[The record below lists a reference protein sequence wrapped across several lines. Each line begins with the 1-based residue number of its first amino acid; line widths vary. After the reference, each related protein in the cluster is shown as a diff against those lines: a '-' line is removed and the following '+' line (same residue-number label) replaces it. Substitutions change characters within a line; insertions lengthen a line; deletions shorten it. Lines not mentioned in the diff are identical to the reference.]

1 MNQKKDE
8 HEPDMDEVVL
18 TDGTTLGHFL
28 QLRQAVAT
36 NRIKAASDALA
47 AGADRVEREGDVTLA
62 AFPDLRVEITM
73 ACDTTGGDYLALHD
87 PVMIFP
93 PPPPGY
99 EYSPPV
105 PVVQPVEPKPGE
117 QIREEDI
124 DSARQA
130 LGLVEAEPTPDEP
143 TEPVTVSLAGA
154 ELRRLRDFLNT
165 LPPKFFEKKI
175 EGWSFPGNGSFLDGP
190 ATPASFP
197 GPESFTAG
205 G

>member
-8 HEPDMDEVVL
+8 SQDMDEVVI
-18 TDGTTLGHFL
+18 TDGTTLGQFL
-28 QLRQAVAT
+28 QFQQAAAT

-62 AFPDLRVEITM
+62 AFPDLRVEITT
-73 ACDTTGGDYLALHD
+73 DGGDYLALHD

-99 EYSPPV
+99 EYAPPV
-105 PVVQPVEPKPGE
+105 GQNHFEELVPVEPKPGE

-130 LGLVEAEPTPDEP
+130 LGLVEAEPAPDKAP
-143 TEPVTVSLAGA
+143 EPVTVSLAGA

-165 LPPKFFEKKI
+165 LPAKFFEDREVNNLHPI
-175 EGWSFPGNGSFLDGP
+175 AAYTETSF
-190 ATPASFP
+190 
-197 GPESFTAG
+197 
-205 G
+205 

>member
-1 MNQKKDE
+1 MNQ
-8 HEPDMDEVVL
+8 
-18 TDGTTLGHFL
+18 TLGQFL
-28 QLRQAVAT
+28 QFQQAAAT

-62 AFPDLRVEITM
+62 AFPDLRVEITT
-73 ACDTTGGDYLALHD
+73 DGGDYLALHD

-99 EYSPPV
+99 EYAPPV
-105 PVVQPVEPKPGE
+105 GQNHFEELV

-130 LGLVEAEPTPDEP
+130 LGLVEAEPAPDKAP
-143 TEPVTVSLAGA
+143 EPVTVSLAGA

-165 LPPKFFEKKI
+165 LPAKFFEDREVNHPI
-175 EGWSFPGNGSFLDGP
+175 AAYTETSF
-190 ATPASFP
+190 
-197 GPESFTAG
+197 
-205 G
+205 